1 MADEMM
7 VTGEELEDDELVGS
21 EDAVEE
27 DPPDFADGAFVLM
40 MTDEPGRLDLGE
52 FDGEPLYIEA
62 KPTGKDEDDVAN
74 AAFKF
79 RGQAA
84 GKRGQVQYGGVDIGG
99 DICAVK
105 AFLRKCELQIT
116 DFRIQTSEKA
126 GGPVVVRE
134 YNPKNHGNNRD
145 NEEIYGRFLA
155 NKEFMHLVEGF
166 LDYVEGRDTPAQEDY
181 EDFLGGR

>member
-1 MADEMM
+1 MADGTA
-7 VTGEELEDDELVGS
+7 VTDEQVDEYDDVPV
-21 EDAVEE
+21 A

-52 FDGEPLYIEA
+52 FEGQALYIEA